1 MVQTI
6 VTICATA
13 LLSSILTLG
22 LSYYW
27 FRRKIKNE
35 LRSQLDTVA
44 TEIREKVRQGVF
56 EAGVDL
62 LPKYRAEV
70 RQGFKEAMSDTV
82 KPEMIEK
89 TAKSMA
95 DIGTSLVENSLKVFF
110 GTKEK

>member
-1 MVQTI
+1 MGQMI
-6 VTICATA
+6 ITICATA

-27 FRRKIKNE
+27 FRRKISNE
-35 LRSQLDTVA
+35 IRSLLDAVA
-44 TEIREKVRQGVF
+44 TEVRDRVRQGVF
-56 EAGVDL
+56 DAGMDL
-62 LPKYRAEV
+62 LPRYRAEV

-95 DIGTSLVENSLKVFF
+95 DIGSSFVENSLKVFF
-110 GTKEK
+110 GTKDK